1 MADANVVATAGHVDH
16 GKSTLVRAL
25 TGMEPDRWDE
35 ERRRGLTIDLGF
47 AWTTLAS
54 GRTVAFVDVP
64 GHERFIGNML
74 AGIGPAPVVCFVV
87 AADEGWQQQS
97 SDHRDAIE
105 ALGIDHGLI
114 VLSRIDRAQDP
125 TRDVLAQ
132 VRDELAN
139 TGLRDAPAVE
149 VSAVDGTGINRLRN
163 VLDDVLGNVPAPAA
177 ADRVRLWIDR
187 AFTIAGAGT
196 VVTGTLGAGAISAD
210 DELEL
215 VGDGRRRR
223 VTVRGL
229 QSGGSP
235 LSTVGPVS
243 RVAVNLRGVGIGDVH
258 RGDVL
263 VSIDRWPTTRSLD
276 VRRASG
282 RVLGEVP
289 AQLTAHVGTLTVPV
303 RVRPFDDDHAR
314 LGLTRSLPLVVGDR
328 LVLRDPGGR
337 RVLAGVQ
344 ILDADPPALRRRG
357 DGNRRAHTLA
367 GVDATGDIATE
378 IARHGAVSEQRLRLL
393 GIVSD
398 GEAVPDGVR
407 AVGGWW
413 VDVETYESWQRR
425 LRASLEDLYA
435 GDPLT
440 AGLSQGAVRDL
451 LSLPDERL
459 VEQVVTD
466 AGLEQRRGYVRLP
479 GSDDLGP
486 IEASVTELER
496 RLGESPFRAPEAGDL
511 AALSLGVR
519 ELAAAERAGRLLRL
533 REDVVLLPSAPALAM
548 RELSALAQP
557 FTTSAAR
564 QALDTT
570 RRVAV
575 PLLEHL
581 DSRGWTRRI
590 DAGHREV
597 TSPGARRSPRR

>member
-1 MADANVVATAGHVDH
+1 MADAHVVATAGHVDH

-54 GRTVAFVDVP
+54 GRMVAFVDVP

-97 SDHRDAIE
+97 SDHRDAVE
-105 ALGIDHGLI
+105 ALGIDHGVI
-114 VLSRIDRAQDP
+114 VLSRVDRSHGRTD
-125 TRDVLAQ
+125 DVLAQ
-132 VRDELAN
+132 VRDELAD
-139 TGLRDAPAVE
+139 TGLRDAPVAE
-149 VSAVDGTGINRLRN
+149 VSAVDGTGIDRLRS
-163 VLDDVLGNVPAPAA
+163 VLDEVLGSVPAPAA
-177 ADRVRLWIDR
+177 TDRVRLWIDR

-215 VGDGRRRR
+215 VGDARRRR

-235 LSTVGPVS
+235 LSTAGPVS
-243 RVAVNLRGVGIGDVH
+243 RVAVNLRGVSAGDIH
-258 RGDVL
+258 RGDAL
-263 VSIDRWPTTRSLD
+263 VSAGRWPSTSMLD

-282 RVLGEVP
+282 RALGEVP
-289 AQLTAHVGTLTVPV
+289 EQLSAHVGTLTVPV
-303 RVRPFDDDHAR
+303 RLRPFDDDHAR
-314 LGLTRSLPLVVGDR
+314 LGLARSLPLVVGDR

-344 ILDADPPALRRRG
+344 VLDSDPPPLRRRG
-357 DGNRRAHTLA
+357 DGDRRARTLA
-367 GVDATGDIATE
+367 GFDTGGDVANE
-378 IARHGAVSEQRLRLL
+378 VARHGAVSEKRLRLL
-393 GIVSD
+393 GVVSD
-398 GEAVPDGVR
+398 GDAVPDGVR

-425 LRASLEDLYA
+425 LRARLEELHAD
-435 GDPLT
+435 DPL
-440 AGLSQGAVRDL
+440 AGGLSHGAVRDL

-459 VEQVVTD
+459 VEQVATD
-466 AGLEQRRGYVRLP
+466 TGLEQRSGYVRLP
-479 GSDDLGP
+479 GSDNLGP

-496 RLGESPFRAPEAGDL
+496 RLGESPFRAPESGDL

-533 REDVVLLPSAPALAM
+533 REDVVLLPTAPALAM
-548 RELSALAQP
+548 RELAALAQP

-564 QALDTT
+564 QALATT